1 MTPGSLWNYYR
12 DKIDNDNC
20 IALDGK
26 SFKCKTKIIEKSPE
40 RPPQLGN
47 REDIDRLTQ
56 PLVPSLNIGVS
67 ILLKY
72 LSNFWRSFVLPLI
85 NCEVQVGLMWTKDC
99 VLKEH
104 HNNITG
110 VNLMIS
116 STKLY
121 FPIVIL
127 SLNNNIKLLENLK
140 NKKNKRIIYW
150 NKYRSEVTTQ
160 PKNNNLDYNG

>member
-1 MTPGSLWNYYR
+1 
-12 DKIDNDNC
+12 
-20 IALDGK
+20 
-26 SFKCKTKIIEKSPE
+26 
-40 RPPQLGN
+40 
-47 REDIDRLTQ
+47 
-56 PLVPSLNIGVS
+56 
-67 ILLKY
+67 
-72 LSNFWRSFVLPLI
+72 
-85 NCEVQVGLMWTKDC
+85 
-99 VLKEH
+99 
-104 HNNITG
+104 
-110 VNLMIS
+110 MIS

>member
-1 MTPGSLWNYYR
+1 M
-12 DKIDNDNC
+12 
-20 IALDGK
+20 
-26 SFKCKTKIIEKSPE
+26 
-40 RPPQLGN
+40 
-47 REDIDRLTQ
+47 
-56 PLVPSLNIGVS
+56 PSLSIGVS

-72 LSNFWRSFVLPLI
+72 LSNFWKSFVLPLI
-85 NCEVQVGLMWTKDC
+85 NCEVLVGLMWAKDC

-104 HNNITG
+104 HNKITG

-121 FPIVIL
+121 VPVVIL

-150 NKYRSEVTTQ
+150 NKYRSEIATQ
-160 PKNNNLDYNG
+160 PKSNNLDYNG